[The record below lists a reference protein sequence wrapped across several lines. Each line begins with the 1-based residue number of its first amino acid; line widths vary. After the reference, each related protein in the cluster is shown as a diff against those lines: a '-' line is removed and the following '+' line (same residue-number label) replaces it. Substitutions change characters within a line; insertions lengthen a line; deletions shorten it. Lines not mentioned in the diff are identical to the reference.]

1 MFFMLT
7 LDQHNQHVVLSE
19 TVEGK
24 LHYNGE
30 MRVISAFGLGS
41 YSNKP
46 ILLGYRMLYKINC

>member
-7 LDQHNQHVVLSE
+7 LDQHNQHVVLSD

-24 LHYNGE
+24 CHYKAE
-30 MRVISAFGLGS
+30 ISVTSGFGLGS

-46 ILLGYRMLYKINC
+46 ILPDIVCCIK

>member
-7 LDQHNQHVVLSE
+7 LDQHNQHVVLSD

-24 LHYNGE
+24 CHYKAE
-30 MRVISAFGLGS
+30 ISVTSGFGLGS

-46 ILLGYRMLYKINC
+46 ILPGCRMLYKINC